1 MFVISDTHW
10 GHDNIVRF
18 CNRPLNHDE
27 LMAQRWNEAVADGDV
42 VLHLGDVCAMSG
54 GKREWWAHN
63 IAPFLNGTKLLVL
76 GNHDVRKP
84 RRRESLHNPQPHGTV
99 TLPHREGEWQARAA
113 DIDFFEATGFHVI
126 APPTLRFGALTV
138 TAAHYP
144 RDMGGADSTRLHLH
158 GHIHNNGY
166 GQVGEPHVPHMKN
179 NINVSVEVRDYTPQ
193 RIDSLLGLWVS

>member
-18 CNRPLNHDE
+18 CNRPPDHDT
-27 LMAQRWNEAVADGDV
+27 LMVERWNDVVGPGDV

-54 GKREWWAHN
+54 GKRAWWAES
-63 IAPFLNGTKLLVL
+63 IAPLLNGTKLLVL

-84 RRRESLHNPQPHGTV
+84 RRRENLHNPQPHGTV

-113 DIDFFEATGFHVI
+113 DIEFFEDAGFHVI
-126 APPTLRFGALTV
+126 APPTFLFGALTV

-144 RDMGGADSTRLHLH
+144 REVVAERHIHLH

-166 GQVGEPHVPHMKN
+166 GLVGEPHVAHQHGN
-179 NINVSVEVRDYTPQ
+179 VNVSVEVRDYTPQ
-193 RIDSLLGLWVS
+193 RIDSLLGMWVS